1 MKELSFIKILLNII
15 LFGVIKITIQNE
27 ICTANVKC
35 EECDI
40 CNASTSSCIY
50 GNLFCARTSYII
62 FLSDQKSSYISKLNN
77 NEGQCGQQNIN
88 LVDTETLNNIELGIN
103 NKDYLKDNSLH
114 CNYEITNSIDKDV
127 YDGYLSILL
136 SSPNEVDSNSKL
148 KFSLYVHLT
157 ESFNYHFSDNILRNN
172 EQIIYFNNREH
183 LSILIDIDKINDS
196 IEENLII
203 KILKR
208 KKNNKHEENLPK
220 KDSSR
225 KDYTLYYVLAGGVC
239 ALVIIVIITL
249 KICLTRKL
257 WDVNRQRNRN
267 ADVNINVPVI
277 VNINREKENKKK
289 IEILFQTKLYPV
301 EFIKE
306 DVDNE
311 NTSCS
316 ICLENFIEQES
327 IVCITP
333 CMHIFHYD
341 CLKSWS
347 ENTTD
352 HFKCPNCNYDFLSDD
367 EPIVI
372 NVGRKKDSNNDN
384 NDNNCNYNNFN
395 NFNFNNNYYGNITNR
410 SNSDTLRSH
419 NVLRFN
425 SNS

>member
-1 MKELSFIKILLNII
+1 MKEISFIKILLNII

-27 ICTANVKC
+27 ICAYNVDC
-35 EECDI
+35 VECDS
-40 CNASTSSCIY
+40 CNAESSTSSCIY
-50 GNLFCARTSYII
+50 GNLFCNRNSYIF
-62 FLSDQKSSYISKLNN
+62 FLSDQKSSYISKLK
-77 NEGQCGQQNIN
+77 NEEQCGQQNVI

-103 NKDYLKDNSLH
+103 NKDYLKDNPLH
-114 CNYEITNSIDKDV
+114 CNYEITNSIDKNV
-127 YDGYLSILL
+127 YEGYLSITL
-136 SSPNEVDSNSKL
+136 SSSGEVDSNSKL
-148 KFSLYVHLT
+148 RFSLYVQIT
-157 ESFNYHFSDNILRNN
+157 VTNNYYLSDNNLRNN
-172 EQIIYFNNREH
+172 ERIIYFNNREQ
-183 LSILIDIDKINDS
+183 LSIMIDIDKNTNS
-196 IEENLII
+196 VEENLII

-208 KKNNKHEENLPK
+208 KKNNKNEEYIPK

-225 KDYTLYYVLAGGVC
+225 KDYTLYYVLAGGAC
-239 ALVIIVIITL
+239 ALVLIIIITL

-257 WDVNRQRNRN
+257 WDVNRQRNFN
-267 ADVNINVPVI
+267 TNVNINVEINP
-277 VNINREKENKKK
+277 NIIREKENKKK
-289 IEILFQTKLYPV
+289 IEILFQTKLYPI

-306 DVDNE
+306 DIENE

-316 ICLENFIEQES
+316 ICLENFIEKES

-347 ENTTD
+347 ENTTE

-372 NVGRKKDSNNDN
+372 NVGRKKESNAN
-384 NDNNCNYNNFN
+384 NNNNFN
-395 NFNFNNNYYGNITNR
+395 NFNNFINNNYYGNITNR